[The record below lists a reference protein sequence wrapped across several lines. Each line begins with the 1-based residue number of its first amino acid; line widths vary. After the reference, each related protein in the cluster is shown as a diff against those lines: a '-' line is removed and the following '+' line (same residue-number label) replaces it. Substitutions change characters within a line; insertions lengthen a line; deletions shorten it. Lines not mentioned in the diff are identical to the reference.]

1 MGFGNEE
8 NFMKRYMQASSNE
21 YSKEIDNEV
30 RLIDANRLIRT
41 LRELGWIND
50 NPYVGDN
57 ILEEII
63 NNEPTIK
70 E

>member
-1 MGFGNEE
+1 
-8 NFMKRYMQASSNE
+8 MKRYMQASSNE

-50 NPYVGDN
+50 NPYDGDN
-57 ILEEII
+57 VLEEII
-63 NNEPTIK
+63 DNEPTIK

>member
-1 MGFGNEE
+1 
-8 NFMKRYMQASSNE
+8 MKRYMQASSNE

-70 E
+70 EWMLIH

>member
-1 MGFGNEE
+1 
-8 NFMKRYMQASSNE
+8 MKRYMQASSNE
-21 YSKEIDNEV
+21 YSREADNEV

-41 LRELGWIND
+41 LRELEWITD
-50 NPYVGDN
+50 NPYDGDN
-57 ILEEII
+57 VLEEII